1 MGPAPQVEFR
11 IHSSGTLMSVLIEN
25 RAGEFGEN
33 INFLQLMN
41 QDLERRGSINEI
53 G

>member
-1 MGPAPQVEFR
+1 
-11 IHSSGTLMSVLIEN
+11 MSVLIEKK